1 MSISVRSP
9 KKKPPKTGYHLL
21 EKKLSIDFPPLSL
34 ISLPLLLLSTTHV
47 TLSPLLLLSVV
58 SLFLQ
63 TLTIILTSSPP
74 SVTGAASTTTPRFL
88 LQTIEEEQEEAK
100 RRYPVLCSFFSF
112 LILTLLSIDLMEICL
127 NPLEAVISL
136 FIHNFFHEFMVL
148 FHFSLIDSLFLGQFQ
163 LG

>member
-1 MSISVRSP
+1 MSIFVRSP
-9 KKKPPKTGYHLL
+9 KKMPPKIGYHLL
-21 EKKLSIDFPPLSL
+21 EKKLSVDFPPLSL
-34 ISLPLLLLSTTHV
+34 ISLPLLLPSTTHV
-47 TLSPLLLLSVV
+47 TLPPLLLLSVL

-63 TLTIILTSSPP
+63 TLTLTSSPP

-127 NPLEAVISL
+127 NPLDAVISL
-136 FIHNFFHEFMVL
+136 FIHDFFHEFMVFL
-148 FHFSLIDSLFLGQFQ
+148 YFSLIDSLFLGQFQ